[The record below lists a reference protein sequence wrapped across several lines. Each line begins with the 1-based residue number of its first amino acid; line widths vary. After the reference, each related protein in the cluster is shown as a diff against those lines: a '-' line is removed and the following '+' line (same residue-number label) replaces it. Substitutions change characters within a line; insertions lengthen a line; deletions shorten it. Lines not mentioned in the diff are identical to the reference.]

1 MTEGLEDGAEWGSLS
16 IRIPPELKG
25 YGPEMAKF
33 LDAMVFKLR
42 RNAHKGKWETVP
54 MALALERLDD
64 EMGELR
70 SAVVNGSTMEILMEA
85 ADVANMALI
94 VANISLEVREE
105 GTTKWVATMRTEG
118 WAIGRMVAN
127 KMELW
132 GSTPSSPIP
141 LFFDHHEA
149 AQDKAEWLNRNGA
162 G

>member
-1 MTEGLEDGAEWGSLS
+1 MTEGLEDGAEWGVLT

-25 YGPEMAKF
+25 YEPEMAKF

-70 SAVVNGSTMEILMEA
+70 SAVVNGSTMEILMES

-94 VANISLEVREE
+94 VANISLEVRGKEKE
-105 GTTKWVATMRTEG
+105 KEQSITPWGVTHRNEG
-118 WAIGRMVAN
+118 WAIGRIVDG

-132 GSTPSSPIP
+132 GGPMY
-141 LFFDHHEA
+141 FDHRGR
-149 AQDKAEWLNRNGA
+149 AQDEVNELNGA